1 MIKSIQIQKRFSHNR
16 SKNEKKRL
24 SCEELE
30 SLKERFVD
38 FIDSNDL
45 PPPPDCRQLSRL
57 SMSSESADS
66 SISLSKPEP
75 PVRTVSIR
83 NMDDT
88 ISIKSVYSSCRNSLS
103 NQVSVVQASR
113 SVFSIYEE
121 EDENLSMTTSSSTHS
136 SSSRNR
142 LERLSDF
149 EMEKI
154 ESLYKSIGCVVS
166 VSQSTCDLYTTTS
179 EQIADSLNNCWRILY
194 TAIVPVLVFDTGSNP
209 KRDKQLR
216 LVFVDK
222 SSGLPISRELI
233 QIDRSNFLRHP
244 NIKEKCLTFR
254 LNELICLLKFYD
266 YYSCTE
272 FFSFYSDVSERNADM
287 SMSQAKSMSSLNKQ
301 ILDKTKR
308 HSDFVSVANLNKSG
322 KKSARYVAISKHCIS
337 NPCAFQHVNSIK
349 NDNFTIRNILDN
361 FNMPP
366 NHLLLSLESNKKN
379 VKN

>member
-1 MIKSIQIQKRFSHNR
+1 MLKSVPIQKRLSHNR
-16 SKNEKKRL
+16 SQNEKKRL

-30 SLKERFVD
+30 TLKERFVD

-45 PPPPDCRQLSRL
+45 PPPPDSRQLSRL

-66 SISLSKPEP
+66 SISFSKPEP

-88 ISIKSVYSSCRNSLS
+88 ISIKSIYSSCRNSLS
-103 NQVSVVQASR
+103 NQANVVQASR

-121 EDENLSMTTSSSTHS
+121 EDESSSMTTSSSTHS

-142 LERLSDF
+142 LERLNDF

-154 ESLYKSIGCVVS
+154 ESLYRSIGCVVS

-179 EQIADSLNNCWRILY
+179 EQIAHSLNNCWSVLY
-194 TAIVPVLVFDTGSNP
+194 TAIVPVLVFDTGNNP
-209 KRDKQLR
+209 KRDKQLC
-216 LVFVDK
+216 LVFVDRN
-222 SSGLPISRELI
+222 SGLPISRKLI
-233 QIDRSNFLRHP
+233 QIDRSNALRHP

-254 LNELICLLKFYD
+254 LNELICLLRFYD

-272 FFSFYSDVSERNADM
+272 FFRFYSDVTDQNVDLF
-287 SMSQAKSMSSLNKQ
+287 MSQAKSMSSLNNKKSE
-301 ILDKTKR
+301 KTKR
-308 HSDFVSVANLNKSG
+308 YSDFFSVTNLNKSG
-322 KKSARYVAISKHCIS
+322 KKLSKYVGISKNCIS

-349 NDNFTIRNILDN
+349 NDDYVIRNILDN
-361 FNMPP
+361 YNTSTS
-366 NHLLLSLESNKKN
+366 NLLLSHDSNKN
-379 VKN
+379 L